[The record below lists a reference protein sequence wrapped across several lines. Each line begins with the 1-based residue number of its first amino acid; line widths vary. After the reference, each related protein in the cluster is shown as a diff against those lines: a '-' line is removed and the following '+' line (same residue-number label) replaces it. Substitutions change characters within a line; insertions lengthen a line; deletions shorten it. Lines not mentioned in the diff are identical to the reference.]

1 MAFLDFF
8 RRKAQGD
15 TNRVPIL
22 SEIATQIF
30 NRLMPDKSN
39 DELYRGWVFSAVQ
52 AIAEQYA
59 IIDLKLMRKNPNGDK
74 EQIYDHD
81 ALKLLSYV
89 NEGATKYDLFFAT
102 GAHLELNGKYY
113 WIVLPNNMGVP
124 SEFILPDPT
133 RMKPIVDT
141 FGVITE
147 YHYYQE
153 GGNKYAVIDPAL
165 VVPFRNFNPNNNFE
179 GMSTLEAVRI
189 AAETDEYAKTYNRN
203 WFKNSA
209 RPDIVLKFDSDLSK
223 DQKEKLKQEWK
234 DRYAGVNNTGKM
246 LIAPK
251 GMTVDVISQNHA
263 DMEYIEQRKFSREEI
278 LGIFRVPKTILGL
291 TEEVN
296 RAAAEAALYAFVAFT
311 MMPKYRRN
319 VNSLNEF
326 YLPMF
331 KNSEGLEFE
340 FTNLPPE
347 DPQAL
352 MAEIVEGISGGVY
365 TINDGRRKKGLPEIE
380 GGDTLF
386 LPFGLTAFG
395 SPAATPKRVIA
406 PAKKMIDGFITKA
419 ADEFSKA
426 LKETIANPKENP
438 IPEMQ
443 IEKPNKVK
451 LDQVFEEK
459 GIDRGKATDDL
470 LKPFEKKFKEAS
482 QKLFDEQKMRATI
495 AVRKIKSLHDAINK
509 KTKIKWK
516 GADILNADGE
526 IKLTIDLF
534 MPLFKDL
541 IATAGAEALKY
552 IGSAT
557 DFDTEK
563 AADFIKKNTTR
574 FAKEVTA
581 KTAQDLRTL
590 IAAGVDQ
597 GESINELTGRVQ
609 NYVGFSESR
618 SETIA
623 RTETIRGGAEADV
636 EAWDQSG
643 LVKSMIWYTALDER
657 VDDFC
662 ALLHGTEVDLGSE
675 FMDQDQLLELGVEP
689 YGGGLN
695 TPPAHPNCRC
705 LLLPVLS

>member
-15 TNRVPIL
+15 TNRVPVL
-22 SEIATQIF
+22 SEIAAQIF

-179 GMSTLEAVRI
+179 GMSTLEAVRT

-395 SPAATPKRVIA
+395 SPAATPKRVA
-406 PAKKMIDGFITKA
+406 ATAKKEIDGFVIKA
-419 ADEFSKA
+419 ASEIAEKL
-426 LKETIANPKENP
+426 LKETSADPLIFQDMSPNAQKFEKEKNLP
-438 IPEMQ
+438 S
-443 IEKPNKVK
+443 
-451 LDQVFEEK
+451 DFEEK
-459 GIDRGKATDDL
+459 GVNRGKATDDL

-482 QKLFDEQKMRATI
+482 QKLFDEQKMRATV
-495 AVRKIKSLHDAINK
+495 AVKKKGKSLEK
-509 KTKIKWK
+509 KKVQDVLDPNT
-516 GADILNADGE
+516 E
-526 IKLTIDLF
+526 IKLTIDAF
-534 MPLFKDL
+534 EPLFREL
-541 IATAGAEALKY
+541 VATAGKAALEY
-552 IGSAT
+552 IGSKE

-563 AADFIKKNTTR
+563 AGDFIKKNTTR

-597 GESINELTGRVQ
+597 GESINELTARVQ

-623 RTETIRGGAEADV
+623 RSETIRGGAEADV

-689 YGGGLN
+689 YGGGLD